1 MSTWQNPD
9 GVSVRF
15 GQYHSDPR
23 NDGTNR
29 ARGLNSFGAIKQ
41 IEIDYDLT
49 QVPAGG
55 TFFPADLNNDGT
67 FDGFTE
73 HDAVIPARAAVLR
86 AYLVA
91 SETAAGG
98 TNVNVGVF
106 EKDGTAID
114 ADGLF
119 AAVVTA
125 DLAVGEVTAGNGAL
139 VLHSQTLG
147 ANRTGAVSVGA
158 DDAYVSLGATG
169 TFTAGKGRIVIE
181 YIDPLPR

>member
-1 MSTWQNPD
+1 MSTWQNAD
-9 GVSVRF
+9 GVNQRF

-49 QVPAGG
+49 KVPAGG
-55 TFFPADLNNDGT
+55 AFYPADLDNNGT

-73 HDAVIPARAAVLR
+73 HDAVIPARASILR
-86 AYLVA
+86 AYLAA

-98 TNVNVGVF
+98 TSVSVGTYLPA
-106 EKDGTAID
+106 GTAV
-114 ADGLF
+114 
-119 AAVVTA
+119 AATGIFNAVATA

-147 ANRTGAVSVGA
+147 ANRTGAASVGA
-158 DDAYVSLGATG
+158 DDVHVTVSAVG